1 MLDLPYSQWPN
12 YWVIYTDAFQ
22 QQGFLIGIRSKVLG
36 LMIKTMCN
44 PKNEYVGNKT
54 PLSARSEV

>member
-1 MLDLPYSQWPN
+1 MLVYPIANGL
-12 YWVIYTDAFQ
+12 VTELYTDAFQ
-22 QQGFLIGIRSKVLG
+22 QQGFLIGIHSKVLG
-36 LMIKTMCN
+36 LMIQTMCN